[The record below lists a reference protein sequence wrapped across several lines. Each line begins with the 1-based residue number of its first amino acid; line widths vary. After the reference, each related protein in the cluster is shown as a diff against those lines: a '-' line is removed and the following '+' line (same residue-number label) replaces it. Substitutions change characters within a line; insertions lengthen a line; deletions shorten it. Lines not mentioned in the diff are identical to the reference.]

1 MINEHCVFLFVP
13 FLEGINM
20 QLTKRLLMARA
31 ALVFVAVVSAGAAWQ
46 VNPAAGQEKA
56 AVKDKPTVSYW
67 HVWTDEKGG
76 SHQERRTMSAF
87 NLQSISE
94 GAAPSWIDKQ
104 STPGAAVLMVVQP
117 VGWVGEWH
125 ENPKPQWIIPLS
137 GRWFV
142 ETMDGMRVEM
152 GPGEV
157 SFGGDQNTKPDAQ
170 GRKGHRSGTVGN
182 QPSVNL
188 IVQLEKDPFVRGQDF
203 APSAAKTQLGPVDT
217 YFVTQTSLGT
227 PFQTDSGRIAQ
238 KEGGTQAIRTYAE
251 LMVSS
256 HIAVNDALEAV
267 MKRKAPVPP
276 PTLLKAAYG
285 TITSTLAVEKSP
297 RFDVEYVRCQVAYQK
312 ANAALYQYEIDNGA
326 DPDLKAFAQETLP
339 KIQDHLGR
347 ALELERELKG
357 SVVHQ

>member
-1 MINEHCVFLFVP
+1 MSKLTKHR
-13 FLEGINM
+13 
-20 QLTKRLLMARA
+20 TKRLVMAGT
-31 ALVFVAVVSAGAAWQ
+31 ALALAAVVIAGAASYPRSRADTPE
-46 VNPAAGQEKA
+46 VSKPTVAATE
-56 AVKDKPTVSYW
+56 KDKPTVPYW
-67 HVWTDEKGG
+67 HVWTDEKGV
-76 SHQERRTMSAF
+76 SHQKRCEMSAF
-87 NLQSISE
+87 KLQSISE
-94 GAAPSWIDKQ
+94 GAAPEWIDKQ
-104 STPGAAVLMVVQP
+104 STPGATVLVVVQP

-142 ETMDGMRVEM
+142 ETMDGKRVEM

-157 SFGGDQNTKPDAQ
+157 SFGGDQNTKPDAK

-182 QPSVNL
+182 QPSVNM
-188 IVQLEKDPFVRGQDF
+188 IVQLEKDPFAGHPCGAQD
-203 APSAAKTQLGPVDT
+203 SATNTEKTQLGPVDT

-238 KEGGTQAIRTYAE
+238 KRGGTQAIRSYAE

-285 TITSTLAVEKSP
+285 TIISTLTAEKSS
-297 RFDVEYVRCQVAYQK
+297 RFDVEYVCSQLDYQK
-312 ANAALYQYEIDNGA
+312 ANAALYQYEIDNGT

-339 KIQDHLGR
+339 KIRDHLER
-347 ALELERELKG
+347 ALKLQREIEIP
-357 SVVHQ
+357 